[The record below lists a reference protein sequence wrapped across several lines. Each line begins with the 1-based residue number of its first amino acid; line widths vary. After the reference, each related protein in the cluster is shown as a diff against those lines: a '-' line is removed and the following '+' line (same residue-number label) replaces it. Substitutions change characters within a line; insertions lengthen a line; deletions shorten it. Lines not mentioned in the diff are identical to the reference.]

1 MEEKIMNT
9 QVDIIIISFAKDN
22 ALREVTE
29 RCVHSLISSEKNIIF
44 NVILI
49 ESNKNEKY
57 DLLKG
62 IKNLK
67 IVYPTVEFG
76 YNRYLNIGLKLSHSE
91 YVCLCNNDL
100 IFSPGWASAI
110 VDRMEKDSTLLSA
123 SPYSTNPHK
132 TRFNLKIEDKIEYG
146 YNIRR
151 YLAGWCIFQSRKIYE
166 RIGLL
171 DEKFIFWYADNDYS
185 ETIKKLGIKHA
196 LVLNSV
202 VEHIESKTLN
212 EKDSNTKQ
220 KLTIEQKKIFD
231 LKWKNKR

>member
-29 RCVHSLISSEKNIIF
+29 RCIRSLISSEKNIIF
-44 NVILI
+44 NIILI
-49 ESNKNEKY
+49 ESNKYEKY
-57 DLLKG
+57 SALSS

-76 YNRYLNIGLKLSHSE
+76 YNRYLNIGLKLTSNE

-100 IFSPGWASAI
+100 IFSPGWASTI
-110 VDRMEKDSTLLSA
+110 IKEMQKDPELLSV
-123 SPYSTNPHK
+123 SPYSTNPHR
-132 TRFNLKIEDKIEYG
+132 TRFNLKNEDKIEYG

-151 YLAGWCIFQSRKIYE
+151 YLAGWCIFQRRKIYE
-166 RIGLL
+166 RIGYF
-171 DEKFIFWYADNDYS
+171 DERFIFWYADNDYS
-185 ETIKKLGIKHA
+185 ETIKHKNIKHA

-202 VEHIESKTLN
+202 VEHVESRTLN
-212 EKDSNTKQ
+212 TENDSKKK
-220 KLTIEQKKIFD
+220 KLTHNQRKLFD
-231 LKWKNKR
+231 TKWKK